1 MIKYNFGYLIVLILI
16 LMMLILIMMMIIGI
30 LYFFYIVLFIKEL
43 VVLGCVDVEDN
54 CEYLVKIINICSD
67 LVKVEFIC

>member
-1 MIKYNFGYLIVLILI
+1 M
-16 LMMLILIMMMIIGI
+16 MMLILIMMMMMIIGI
-30 LYFFYIVLFIKEL
+30 LCFFYIVLFINVL

>member
-1 MIKYNFGYLIVLILI
+1 M
-16 LMMLILIMMMIIGI
+16 MMLILIMKMIIGI
-30 LYFFYIVLFIKEL
+30 LYFFYIVLFINVL